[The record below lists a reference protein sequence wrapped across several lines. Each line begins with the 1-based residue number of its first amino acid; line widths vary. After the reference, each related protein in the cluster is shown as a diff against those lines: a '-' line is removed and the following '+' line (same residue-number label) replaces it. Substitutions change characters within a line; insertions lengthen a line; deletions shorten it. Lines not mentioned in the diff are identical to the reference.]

1 MQTMPNTQNTENMN
15 STQHAKRLLI
25 LVGSPRRDG
34 NSAALGEAARRGA
47 VAAGTAAT
55 LCFLDDYLRDFL
67 PDLRHANAPS
77 DRYAELF
84 LEHFLPADG
93 VLFCTPIYWYGMSA
107 QTKAFFDRS
116 FSHYAGSGPEPERV
130 KTAMAGKRLGLAVAS
145 EETYPG
151 AALGIVHQVQ
161 EYARYTHSDFVGYV
175 HGAGNRRGEVAHDPR
190 RPLAAAEA
198 LGAEFF
204 IRKYSDYR
212 IETPRSH
219 TVWEPAPPALRSTPG
234 VLP

>member
-1 MQTMPNTQNTENMN
+1 MN
-15 STQHAKRLLI
+15 SNHPKQRLLI
-25 LVGSPRRDG
+25 LVGGPRRNG
-34 NSAALGEAARRGA
+34 NSAALAHAARQGA
-47 VAAGTAAT
+47 QAAGISAS
-55 LCFLDDYLRDFL
+55 LFFLDDYIQGLL
-67 PDLRHANAPS
+67 PDLRHAKPPA

-84 LEHFLPADG
+84 LDHFLPADG

-130 KTAMAGKRLGLAVAS
+130 KTRMAGKRLGLTVAS

-161 EYARYTHSDFVGYV
+161 EFARYTHSDFVGYV
-175 HGAGNRRGEVAHDPR
+175 HGAGNRRGEVALDPR
-190 RPLAAAEA
+190 RPLAAAQA

-204 IRKYSDYR
+204 TRKYSDYR
-212 IETPRSH
+212 LETPRSH
-219 TVWEPAPPALRSTPG
+219 NVWEPPAPALTSTPG
-234 VLP
+234 GLP

>member
-1 MQTMPNTQNTENMN
+1 MN
-15 STQHAKRLLI
+15 SNHPAKRLLI

-34 NSAALGEAARRGA
+34 NSAALGAAALRGA
-47 VAAGTAAT
+47 EAAGTSAT
-55 LCFLDDYLRDFL
+55 LLFLDDYIQSFL
-67 PDLRHANAPS
+67 PDLRHSAAPV

-93 VLFCTPIYWYGMSA
+93 ALLCTPIYWYGMSA
-107 QTKAFFDRS
+107 QSKAFFDRS
-116 FSHYAGSGPEPERV
+116 FSHYAGAGPEPERV
-130 KTAMAGKRLGLAVAS
+130 KQAMTGKRLGLAVAS

-175 HGAGNRRGEVAHDPR
+175 HGAGNLRGEIAADPR
-190 RPLAAAEA
+190 QPLQAAEE
-198 LGAEFF
+198 LGAGFF
-204 IRKYSDYR
+204 TRKYSDYR
-212 IETPRSH
+212 VETPRARN
-219 TVWEPAPPALRSTPG
+219 VWESAAPARRNTPG

>member
-1 MQTMPNTQNTENMN
+1 MN
-15 STQHAKRLLI
+15 SNQQSNRLLI

-34 NSAALGEAARRGA
+34 NSAALGKAALRGA
-47 VAAGTAAT
+47 EAAGTAAT
-55 LCFLDDYLRDFL
+55 LLFIDDYIHGFL
-67 PDLRHANAPS
+67 PDLRHARAPA

-93 VLFCTPIYWYGMSA
+93 MLLCTPVYWYGMSA
-107 QTKAFFDRS
+107 QAKAFFDRS
-116 FSHYAGSGPEPERV
+116 FSHYAGAGPEPQRV
-130 KTAMAGKRLGLAVAS
+130 MARMTGKRLGLAVAS

-175 HGAGNRRGEVAHDPR
+175 HGAGNKRGEIARDPR
-190 RPLAAAEA
+190 QPLAAAQT

-204 IRKYSDYR
+204 TRKYSDYR
-212 IETPRSH
+212 IETPRRH
-219 TVWEPAPPALRSTPG
+219 NVWEAAPALSSTPG
-234 VLP
+234 GLP

>member
-1 MQTMPNTQNTENMN
+1 MN
-15 STQHAKRLLI
+15 STHQAKRLLI

-34 NSAALGEAARRGA
+34 NSAALAASARQGA
-47 VAAGTAAT
+47 EAAGTSASVH
-55 LCFLDDYLRDFL
+55 FLDDYIQGLL
-67 PDLRHANAPS
+67 PDLRHAKPPA

-130 KTAMAGKRLGLAVAS
+130 KAGMAGKRLGLAVAS

-175 HGAGNRRGEVAHDPR
+175 HGAGNRRGEVARDPR
-190 RPLAAAEA
+190 RPLAAAQA

-204 IRKYSDYR
+204 TRKYSDYR
-212 IETPRSH
+212 LETPRAH
-219 TVWEPAPPALRSTPG
+219 NVWEPPAPALTSTPG
-234 VLP
+234 GLP

>member
-1 MQTMPNTQNTENMN
+1 MN
-15 STQHAKRLLI
+15 SNQHPKRLLV

-34 NSAALGEAARRGA
+34 NSAALAEAARRGA
-47 VAAGTAAT
+47 DGAGISTS
-55 LCFLDDYLRDFL
+55 LFFLDDYIQGLL
-67 PDLRHANAPS
+67 PDLRRASPPA

-84 LEHFLPADG
+84 LDHFLPADG

-130 KTAMAGKRLGLAVAS
+130 KAGMAGKRLGLAVAS

-161 EYARYTHSDFVGYV
+161 EFARYTHSDFVGYV
-175 HGAGNRRGEVAHDPR
+175 HGAGNRRGEVARDPR
-190 RPLAAAEA
+190 QPLAAAHA

-204 IRKYSDYR
+204 TRKYSDYR
-212 IETPRSH
+212 LETPRSH
-219 TVWEPAPPALRSTPG
+219 NVWEPPAPALSSAPG
-234 VLP
+234 GLP

>member
-1 MQTMPNTQNTENMN
+1 MN
-15 STQHAKRLLI
+15 SDHQPKRLLI

-34 NSAALGEAARRGA
+34 NSAALGEAARRSA
-47 VAAGTAAT
+47 EAAGTPAT
-55 LCFLDDYLRDFL
+55 LLFLDDYLQGFL
-67 PDLRHANAPS
+67 PDLRHAQPPA

-93 VLFCTPIYWYGMSA
+93 VLVCTPIYWYGMSA
-107 QTKAFFDRS
+107 QAKAFFDRS
-116 FSHYAGSGPEPERV
+116 FAHYAGAGPEPRRV
-130 KTAMAGKRLGLAVAS
+130 MARMTGKRLGLAVAS

-161 EYARYTHSDFVGYV
+161 EYARYTRSDFVGYV
-175 HGAGNRRGEVAHDPR
+175 HGAGNRRGEVARDPR
-190 RPLAAAEA
+190 RPLAAAET
-198 LGAEFF
+198 LGREFF
-204 IRKYSDYR
+204 TRKYSDYR

-219 TVWEPAPPALRSTPG
+219 TVWEPEAPALASTPG

>member
-1 MQTMPNTQNTENMN
+1 MN
-15 STQHAKRLLI
+15 SHHLRKHLLI

-34 NSAALGEAARRGA
+34 NSAALGAAALRGA
-47 VAAGTAAT
+47 EAAGTSAT
-55 LCFLDDYLRDFL
+55 LLFLDDYIHEFL
-67 PDLRHANAPS
+67 PDLRRQPAPS

-93 VLFCTPIYWYGMSA
+93 ALICTPIYWYGMSA

-116 FSHYAGSGPEPERV
+116 FSHYAGAGPEPAQV
-130 KTAMAGKRLGLAVAS
+130 KARMSGKRLGLAVAS

-175 HGAGNRRGEVAHDPR
+175 HGVGNLRGEVAADPW
-190 RPLAAAEA
+190 RPLEAAAA
-198 LGAEFF
+198 LGADFF
-204 IRKYSDYR
+204 TRKYSDYR
-212 IETPRSH
+212 IETPRARN
-219 TVWEPAPPALRSTPG
+219 VWESAESALRSTPG

>member
-1 MQTMPNTQNTENMN
+1 MN
-15 STQHAKRLLI
+15 STQHTKRLLI

-34 NSAALGEAARRGA
+34 NSAALAASARQGA
-47 VAAGTAAT
+47 ETAGTSASVH
-55 LCFLDDYLRDFL
+55 FLDDYIQGLL
-67 PDLRHANAPS
+67 PDLRHAKPPA

-130 KTAMAGKRLGLAVAS
+130 KADMAGKRLGLAVAS

-161 EYARYTHSDFVGYV
+161 EFARYTHSDFVGFV
-175 HGAGNRRGEVAHDPR
+175 HGAGNRRGEVALDPR
-190 RPLAAAEA
+190 QPLAAAHA

-204 IRKYSDYR
+204 TRKYSDYR
-212 IETPRSH
+212 LETPRSH
-219 TVWEPAPPALRSTPG
+219 NVWEAAAPALSSTPG
-234 VLP
+234 GLP

>member
-1 MQTMPNTQNTENMN
+1 MN
-15 STQHAKRLLI
+15 SNQQSNRLLI

-34 NSAALGEAARRGA
+34 NSAALGKAALRGA
-47 VAAGTAAT
+47 EAAGTTAS
-55 LCFLDDYLRDFL
+55 LLFLDDYIHGFL
-67 PDLRHANAPS
+67 PDLRHARAPA

-93 VLFCTPIYWYGMSA
+93 MLLCTPVYWYGMSA
-107 QTKAFFDRS
+107 QAKAFFDRS
-116 FSHYAGSGPEPERV
+116 FSHYAGSGSEPQRV
-130 KTAMAGKRLGLAVAS
+130 MARMTGKRLGLAVAS

-175 HGAGNRRGEVAHDPR
+175 HGAGNKRGEIARDPR
-190 RPLAAAEA
+190 QPLAAAQT

-204 IRKYSDYR
+204 TRKYSDYR
-212 IETPRSH
+212 IETPRRH
-219 TVWEPAPPALRSTPG
+219 NVWEPAPALSSTPG
-234 VLP
+234 GLP

>member
-1 MQTMPNTQNTENMN
+1 MN
-15 STQHAKRLLI
+15 SSQQSKRLLI

-47 VAAGTAAT
+47 DAAGTLAT
-55 LCFLDDYLRDFL
+55 LLFLDDYIQGFL
-67 PDLRHANAPS
+67 PDLRRADAPA

-93 VLFCTPIYWYGMSA
+93 ALICTPIYWYGMSA

-116 FSHYAGSGPEPERV
+116 FTHYAGSGPEPERV
-130 KTAMAGKRLGLAVAS
+130 MARMTGKRLGLAVAS

-161 EYARYTHSDFVGYV
+161 EYARYTHSDFVGYL
-175 HGAGNRRGEVAHDPR
+175 HGAGNRRGEVARDPR
-190 RPLAAAEA
+190 RPLEAAEQ
-198 LGAEFF
+198 LGREFF
-204 IRKYSDYR
+204 TRKYSDYR
-212 IETPRSH
+212 IETPRSR
-219 TVWEPAPPALRSTPG
+219 TVWESEAPALASTPG

>member
-1 MQTMPNTQNTENMN
+1 MN
-15 STQHAKRLLI
+15 SNHHKHKLLI

-34 NSAALGEAARRGA
+34 NSAALAAAAQRGA
-47 VAAGTAAT
+47 DAAGISTT
-55 LCFLDDYLRDFL
+55 LLFLDDYIQGFL
-67 PDLRHANAPS
+67 PDLRRGSPPA

-93 VLFCTPIYWYGMSA
+93 LLLCTPVYWYGMSA
-107 QTKAFFDRS
+107 QAKAFFDRS
-116 FSHYAGSGPEPERV
+116 FTHYAGSGPEPERV
-130 KTAMAGKRLGLAVAS
+130 KAAMTGKRLGLTVAS

-175 HGAGNRRGEVAHDPR
+175 HGAGNRRGEVAADPR
-190 RPLAAAEA
+190 QPLQAAER
-198 LGAEFF
+198 LGAAFF
-204 IRKYSDYR
+204 TQKYSDYR
-212 IETPRSH
+212 IETPRAH
-219 TVWEPAPPALRSTPG
+219 NVWDAPALCSTPG

>member
-1 MQTMPNTQNTENMN
+1 MN
-15 STQHAKRLLI
+15 STHHQKRLLI

-34 NSAALGEAARRGA
+34 NSAALAAAAQGGTL
-47 VAAGTAAT
+47 AAGTSAT
-55 LCFLDDYLRDFL
+55 LLFLDDYIQGFL
-67 PDLRHANAPS
+67 PDLRHGSAPA
-77 DRYAELF
+77 DRFSELF

-93 VLFCTPIYWYGMSA
+93 VLLSTPIYWYGMSA

-130 KTAMAGKRLGLAVAS
+130 KAAMTGKRLGLTIAS

-175 HGAGNRRGEVAHDPR
+175 HGVGNQRGEVAADPR
-190 RPLAAAEA
+190 KPLQAAEQ
-198 LGAEFF
+198 LGGSFF
-204 IRKYSDYR
+204 ARKYSDYR
-212 IETPRSH
+212 METPRPH
-219 TVWEPAPPALRSTPG
+219 NVWEAPARSSTPG

>member
-1 MQTMPNTQNTENMN
+1 MN
-15 STQHAKRLLI
+15 SHQAETSLLI

-34 NSAALGEAARRGA
+34 NSAALGAAALRGA
-47 VAAGTAAT
+47 ETAGVRAS
-55 LCFLDDYLRDFL
+55 LLFLDDYIHGFL
-67 PDLRHANAPS
+67 PDLRRAPAPT

-93 VLFCTPIYWYGMSA
+93 MLLCTPIWWYGMSA
-107 QTKAFFDRS
+107 QAKAFFDRS
-116 FSHYAGSGPEPERV
+116 FAHYAGAGPEPERV
-130 KTAMAGKRLGLAVAS
+130 KARMAGKRLGLAVAS

-161 EYARYTHSDFVGYV
+161 EYARYTHSDFIGYV
-175 HGAGNRRGEVAHDPR
+175 HGAGNLRGEIAADPR
-190 RPLAAAEA
+190 RPLDAAAA

-204 IRKYSDYR
+204 VRKYSDYR
-212 IETPRSH
+212 IETPRARN
-219 TVWEPAPPALRSTPG
+219 VWDEPALRSTPG

>member
-1 MQTMPNTQNTENMN
+1 MN
-15 STQHAKRLLI
+15 SNQQSKQLLV
-25 LVGSPRRDG
+25 LVGSPRQDG

-47 VAAGTAAT
+47 EAAGTSAR
-55 LCFLDDYLRDFL
+55 LLFLDDYIQGFL
-67 PDLRHANAPS
+67 PDLRHSGAPA

-93 VLFCTPIYWYGMSA
+93 VLICTPVYWYGMSA
-107 QTKAFFDRS
+107 QAKAFFDRS
-116 FSHYAGSGPEPERV
+116 FSHYVGSGPEPEHV
-130 KTAMAGKRLGLAVAS
+130 KARMAGKRLGLAVVS

-175 HGAGNRRGEVAHDPR
+175 HGAGNRRGEIAQDPR
-190 RPLAAAEA
+190 QPLLAAEK
-198 LGAEFF
+198 LGAGFF
-204 IRKYSDYR
+204 TRKYSDYR

-219 TVWEPAPPALRSTPG
+219 NVWEPPAPALRNTPG